1 MSICAK
7 CVTRGCLTKNESK
20 MPKSVC
26 PSRDEKLQEKAK
38 EMHVDQ
44 DLMIAI
50 QSALVEGE
58 GNTNWTRIQ
67 ETISFAKKCNFKKIG
82 VAFCTGLHEEAKTF
96 VKILEHHGL
105 EVVSVVCKNGSI
117 LKGFLG
123 IEQEKKEHYVK
134 NDIMC
139 NPIGQALALNEMKTD
154 LNILFGLCVGH
165 DTLFI
170 KHSEAP
176 ITVFAVKDRVLCHN
190 PLGAIYGADGYYK
203 KKLFNSEIK

>member
-7 CVTRGCLTKNESK
+7 CPLKGCLEKNEEK
-20 MPKSVC
+20 MPKKLC
-26 PSRDEKLQEKAK
+26 PSRNTELQEKAK
-38 EMHVDQ
+38 ALHTGD
-44 DLMIAI
+44 DLTVAL
-50 QSALVEGE
+50 QSALVEAE
-58 GNTNWTRIQ
+58 GNTNWTRVE
-67 ETISFAKKCNFKKIG
+67 ETIQFAKKCGFKRIG
-82 VAFCTGLHEEAKTF
+82 LAFCTGLHDEAKTF
-96 VKILEHHGL
+96 VRILEHHGL
-105 EVVSVVCKNGSI
+105 EVISVVCKNGAI

-123 IEQEKKEHYVK
+123 IEQEEKETYVK

-139 NPIGQALALNEMKTD
+139 NPIGQALLLNEAQTD

-190 PLGAIYGADGYYK
+190 PLGAIYQADGYYK
-203 KKLFNSEIK
+203 KKLFK

>member
-7 CVTRGCLTKNESK
+7 CMTRGCLSKDQDK
-20 MPKSVC
+20 MPKVFC
-26 PSRDEKLQEKAK
+26 PSRNEEMQNKAK
-38 EMHVDQ
+38 ELHVGD
-44 DLMIAI
+44 DLTIAV
-50 QSALVEGE
+50 QSALVEAE

-67 ETISFAKKCNFKKIG
+67 ETIAFAKKCGYERIG
-82 VAFCTGLHEEAKTF
+82 LAFCTGLHEEAKTF

-105 EVVSVVCKNGSI
+105 KVVSVICKNGAI

-123 IEQEKKEHYVK
+123 IPQEEKETYVK

-139 NPIGQALALNEMKTD
+139 NPIGQALHLNEEKTD

-176 ITVFAVKDRVLCHN
+176 VTVFAVKDRVLCHN
-190 PLGAIYGADGYYK
+190 PVAAIYQADAYYK
-203 KKLFNSEIK
+203 KKLF

>member
-7 CVTRGCLTKNESK
+7 CVTRGCLTKDETK
-20 MPKSVC
+20 MPKMLC
-26 PSRDEKLQEKAK
+26 PSRNKQILEKSKD
-38 EMHVDQ
+38 MHVGE
-44 DLMIAI
+44 DLMIAV
-50 QSALVEGE
+50 QSALVEAE

-67 ETISFAKKCNFKKIG
+67 ETIAFAQKCNYKKIG
-82 VAFCTGLHEEAKTF
+82 VAFCTGLHEEAKVF

-105 EVVSVVCKNGSI
+105 EVVSIVCKNGAI

-123 IEQEKKEHYVK
+123 IPQEEKEVYIK

-139 NPIGQALALNEMKTD
+139 NPIGQALALNELNTD

-170 KHSEAP
+170 KHSESP
-176 ITVFAVKDRVLCHN
+176 VTVFAVKDRVLCHN
-190 PLGAIYGADGYYK
+190 PVAAIYQADAYYK
-203 KKLFNSEIK
+203 KKLFK

>member
-7 CVTRGCLTKNESK
+7 CPSRGCLEKNEEK
-20 MPKSVC
+20 MPKKLC
-26 PSRDEKLQEKAK
+26 PSRNTELQEQAKAL
-38 EMHVDQ
+38 HTGD
-44 DLMIAI
+44 DLTIAL
-50 QSALVEGE
+50 QSALVEAE
-58 GNTNWTRIQ
+58 GNTNWTRVE
-67 ETISFAKKCNFKKIG
+67 ETIQFAKKCGFKRIG
-82 VAFCTGLHEEAKTF
+82 LAFCTGLHEEAKTF
-96 VKILEHHGL
+96 VRILEHHGL
-105 EVVSVVCKNGSI
+105 EVVSVVCKNGAI

-123 IEQEKKEHYVK
+123 IEQPEKETYVK

-139 NPIGQALALNEMKTD
+139 NPIGQALLLNEAKTD

-190 PLGAIYGADGYYK
+190 PLGAIYQADGYYK
-203 KKLFNSEIK
+203 KKLFK

>member
-7 CVTRGCLTKNESK
+7 CQLRGCLEKNEEK
-20 MPKSVC
+20 MPKNLC
-26 PSRDEKLQEKAK
+26 PSRNLDLQQQAK
-38 EMHVDQ
+38 ELHTGD
-44 DLMIAI
+44 DLKVAI
-50 QSALVEGE
+50 ESALVEAE
-58 GNTNWTRIQ
+58 GNCNWTRVEEIIQ
-67 ETISFAKKCNFKKIG
+67 FAKKCGFKRIG
-82 VAFCTGLHEEAKTF
+82 LAFCTGLHNEAKTF

-105 EVVSVVCKNGSI
+105 EVVSVVCKNGAV

-123 IEQEKKEHYVK
+123 IPQEEKETYVK

-139 NPIGQALALNEMKTD
+139 NPIGQALLLNEQKTD
-154 LNILFGLCVGH
+154 LNVLFGLCVGH

-190 PLGAIYGADGYYK
+190 PLGAIYQADGYYK
-203 KKLFNSEIK
+203 KKFFK